1 MKKFGKSVLAFG
13 VLAAAAVVA
22 AGCGKKEEK
31 ATEKTAAET
40 KKESAAE
47 TVAAGTEK
55 KELTYAKGT
64 GPYTELFEEHVMPIL
79 EKQGYT
85 FKVSE
90 FTLQYAD
97 EAIADGDVDFS
108 VEQHIAYMDAFNKN
122 YNSNLVALTPIPTV
136 PASIFSETHDSLD
149 EIADGMKIAV
159 PQDEGNMARAFVMLQ
174 DIGWITLKEGT
185 DYATASSEDVAEN
198 PYNLEFLDVSTSIIA
213 TTLSDYDYGI
223 ITGSIV
229 YNAGI
234 DPSTA
239 LFNENLSENFWLQ
252 VVVKDEDKDTQWA
265 KDIVAAYQSDEFT
278 EWLKA
283 NNESEYKN
291 LWSIPEY

>member
-1 MKKFGKSVLAFG
+1 MKKFGKRLAVLGIA
-13 VLAAAAVVA
+13 VLAAALA
-22 AGCGKKEEK
+22 AGCGKKESS
-31 ATEKTAAET
+31 
-40 KKESAAE
+40 SAGE
-47 TVAAGTEK
+47 EK
-55 KELTYAKGT
+55 KELTYAKGS
-64 GPYTELFEEHVMPIL
+64 GPYTILFEEHIIPIL

-90 FTLQYAD
+90 LSLQYAD

-108 VEQHIAYMDAFNKN
+108 VEQHIAYMNAFNKS

-136 PASIFSETHDSLD
+136 PASIFSETHSSLD
-149 EIADGMKIAV
+149 EISDGMKIAV

-174 DIGWITLKEGT
+174 DIGWIKLKEGT
-185 DYATASSEDVAEN
+185 DYATASPEDVAEN
-198 PYNLEFLDVSTSIIA
+198 PYNLEFLDIATNIIA
-213 TTLSDYDYGI
+213 TTLADYDYGI

-239 LFNENLSENFWLQ
+239 LFNENLTDKFWLQ
-252 VVVKDEDKDTQWA
+252 VVVKDADKDTQWA
-265 KDIVAAYQSDEFT
+265 KDIVEAYQSKEFT
-278 EWLKA
+278 DWLKA
-283 NNESEYKN
+283 NNESEYRN

>member
-1 MKKFGKSVLAFG
+1 MKKFGKRLAVLGIA
-13 VLAAAAVVA
+13 VLAAALV
-22 AGCGKKEEK
+22 AGCGKKESS
-31 ATEKTAAET
+31 
-40 KKESAAE
+40 SA
-47 TVAAGTEK
+47 GGEK
-55 KELTYAKGT
+55 KELTYAKGS
-64 GPYTELFEEHVMPIL
+64 GPYTILFEEHIIPIL

-90 FTLQYAD
+90 LSLQYAD

-108 VEQHIAYMDAFNKN
+108 VEQHIAYMNAFNKS

-136 PASIFSETHDSLD
+136 PASIFSETHSSLD
-149 EIADGMKIAV
+149 EISDGMKIAV

-174 DIGWITLKEGT
+174 DIGWIKLKEGT
-185 DYATASSEDVAEN
+185 DYATASPEDVAEN
-198 PYNLEFLDVSTSIIA
+198 PYNLEFLDIATNIIA
-213 TTLSDYDYGI
+213 TTLADYDYGI

-239 LFNENLSENFWLQ
+239 LFNENLTEKFWLQ
-252 VVVKDEDKDTQWA
+252 VVVKDADKDTQWA
-265 KDIVAAYQSDEFT
+265 KDIVEAYQSKEFT
-278 EWLKA
+278 DWLKA
-283 NNESEYKN
+283 NNESEYRN

>member
-1 MKKFGKSVLAFG
+1 MRKFGKRLAVIGLAVLTA
-13 VLAAAAVVA
+13 VLA
-22 AGCGKKEEK
+22 AGCGKKESS
-31 ATEKTAAET
+31 
-40 KKESAAE
+40 SAGE
-47 TVAAGTEK
+47 EK
-55 KELTYAKGT
+55 KELTYAKGS
-64 GPYTELFEEHVMPIL
+64 GPYTILFEEHIIPIL

-90 FTLQYAD
+90 LSLQYAD

-108 VEQHIAYMDAFNKN
+108 VEQHIAYMNAFNKS

-136 PASIFSETHDSLD
+136 PASIFSETHSSLD
-149 EIADGMKIAV
+149 EISDGMKIAV

-174 DIGWITLKEGT
+174 DIGWIKLKEGT
-185 DYATASSEDVAEN
+185 DYATASPEDIAEN
-198 PYNLEFLDVSTSIIA
+198 PYNLEFLDIATNIIA
-213 TTLSDYDYGI
+213 TTLADYDYGI

-239 LFNENLSENFWLQ
+239 LFNENLTEKFWLQ
-252 VVVKDEDKDTQWA
+252 VVVKDADKDTQWA
-265 KDIVAAYQSDEFT
+265 KDIVAAYQSKEFT
-278 EWLKA
+278 DWLKA
-283 NNESEYKN
+283 NNDSEYRN

>member
-1 MKKFGKSVLAFG
+1 MRIMKKFGKRLAVLGIA
-13 VLAAAAVVA
+13 VLAAALA
-22 AGCGKKEEK
+22 AGCGKKESS
-31 ATEKTAAET
+31 
-40 KKESAAE
+40 SA
-47 TVAAGTEK
+47 GGEK
-55 KELTYAKGT
+55 KELTYAKGS
-64 GPYTELFEEHVMPIL
+64 GPYTILFEEHIIPIL

-90 FTLQYAD
+90 LSLQYAD

-108 VEQHIAYMDAFNKN
+108 VEQHIAYMNAFNKS

-136 PASIFSETHDSLD
+136 PASIFSETHSSLD
-149 EIADGMKIAV
+149 EISDGMKIAV

-174 DIGWITLKEGT
+174 DIGWIKLKEGT
-185 DYATASSEDVAEN
+185 DYATASPEDVAEN
-198 PYNLEFLDVSTSIIA
+198 PYNLEFLDIATNIIA
-213 TTLSDYDYGI
+213 TTLADYDYGI

-239 LFNENLSENFWLQ
+239 LFNENLTEKFWLQ
-252 VVVKDEDKDTQWA
+252 VVVKDADKDTQWA
-265 KDIVAAYQSDEFT
+265 KDIVEAYHSKEFT
-278 EWLKA
+278 DWLKA
-283 NNESEYKN
+283 NNESEYRN

>member
-1 MKKFGKSVLAFG
+1 MKKFGKRFAVLGIA
-13 VLAAAAVVA
+13 VLAAALA
-22 AGCGKKEEK
+22 AGCGKKESS
-31 ATEKTAAET
+31 
-40 KKESAAE
+40 SA
-47 TVAAGTEK
+47 GGEK
-55 KELTYAKGT
+55 KELTYAKGS
-64 GPYTELFEEHVMPIL
+64 GPYTILFEEHIIPIL

-90 FTLQYAD
+90 LSLQYAD

-108 VEQHIAYMDAFNKN
+108 VEQHIAYMNAFNKS

-136 PASIFSETHDSLD
+136 PASIFSETHSSLD
-149 EIADGMKIAV
+149 EISNGMKIAV

-174 DIGWITLKEGT
+174 DIGWIKLKEGT
-185 DYATASSEDVAEN
+185 DYATASPEDVAEN
-198 PYNLEFLDVSTSIIA
+198 PYNLEFLDIATNIIA
-213 TTLSDYDYGI
+213 TTLADYDYGI

-239 LFNENLSENFWLQ
+239 LFNENLTEKFWLQ
-252 VVVKDEDKDTQWA
+252 VVVKDADKDTQWA
-265 KDIVAAYQSDEFT
+265 KDIVEAYQSKEFT
-278 EWLKA
+278 DWLKA
-283 NNESEYKN
+283 NNESEYRN

>member
-1 MKKFGKSVLAFG
+1 MKKLGKRLAVLGIA
-13 VLAAAAVVA
+13 VLAAALA
-22 AGCGKKEEK
+22 AGCGKKESS
-31 ATEKTAAET
+31 
-40 KKESAAE
+40 SA
-47 TVAAGTEK
+47 GGEK
-55 KELTYAKGT
+55 KELTYAKGS
-64 GPYTELFEEHVMPIL
+64 GPYTILFEEHIIPIL

-90 FTLQYAD
+90 LSLQYAD

-108 VEQHIAYMDAFNKN
+108 VEQHIAYMNAFNKS

-136 PASIFSETHDSLD
+136 PASIFSETHSSLD
-149 EIADGMKIAV
+149 EISNGMKIAV

-174 DIGWITLKEGT
+174 DIGWIKLKEGT
-185 DYATASSEDVAEN
+185 DYATASPEDVAEN
-198 PYNLEFLDVSTSIIA
+198 PYNLEFLDIATNIIA
-213 TTLSDYDYGI
+213 TTLADYDYGI

-239 LFNENLSENFWLQ
+239 LFNENLTDDFWLQ
-252 VVVKDEDKDTQWA
+252 VVVKDADKDTQWA
-265 KDIVAAYQSDEFT
+265 KDIVAAYQSKEFT
-278 EWLKA
+278 DWLKA
-283 NNESEYKN
+283 NNDSEYRN

>member
-1 MKKFGKSVLAFG
+1 MKKFGKRLAVLGIA
-13 VLAAAAVVA
+13 VLAAALA
-22 AGCGKKEEK
+22 AGCGKKE
-31 ATEKTAAET
+31 
-40 KKESAAE
+40 SSP
-47 TVAAGTEK
+47 AGGEK
-55 KELTYAKGT
+55 KELTYAKGS
-64 GPYTELFEEHVMPIL
+64 GPYTILFEEHIIPIL

-90 FTLQYAD
+90 LSLQYAD

-108 VEQHIAYMDAFNKN
+108 VGQHIAYMNAFNN
-122 YNSNLVALTPIPTV
+122 SYNSNLVALTPIPTV
-136 PASIFSETHDSLD
+136 PASIFSETHTSLD

-174 DIGWITLKEGT
+174 DLGWIKLKDGT
-185 DYATASSEDVAEN
+185 DYATASPEDVEEN
-198 PYNLEFLDVSTSIIA
+198 PYNLEFLDIATNIIA
-213 TTLSDYDYGI
+213 TTLADYDYGI

-239 LFNENLSENFWLQ
+239 LFNENLTDNFWLQ
-252 VVVKDEDKDTQWA
+252 VVVKDADKDTQWA
-265 KDIVAAYQSDEFT
+265 KDIVAAYQSKEFT
-278 EWLKA
+278 DWLKA
-283 NNESEYKN
+283 NNESEYRN

>member
-1 MKKFGKSVLAFG
+1 MKKFVKRLAVIAIAVL
-13 VLAAAAVVA
+13 AAVVA
-22 AGCGKKEEK
+22 AGCGKK
-31 ATEKTAAET
+31 AS
-40 KKESAAE
+40 SAAGE
-47 TVAAGTEK
+47 EK
-55 KELTYAKGT
+55 KELIYAKGS
-64 GPYTELFEEHVMPIL
+64 GPYTILFEEHIIPIL

-90 FTLQYAD
+90 LSLQYAD

-108 VEQHIAYMDAFNKN
+108 VEQHIAYMNAFNKS

-136 PASIFSETHDSLD
+136 PASIFSETHSSLD
-149 EIADGMKIAV
+149 EISDGMKIAV

-174 DIGWITLKEGT
+174 DIGWIKLKEGT
-185 DYATASSEDVAEN
+185 DYATASPEDVAEN
-198 PYNLEFLDVSTSIIA
+198 PYNLEFLDIATNIIA
-213 TTLSDYDYGI
+213 TTLADYDYGI

-239 LFNENLSENFWLQ
+239 LFNENLTDDFWLQ
-252 VVVKDEDKDTQWA
+252 VVVKDADKDTQWA
-265 KDIVAAYQSDEFT
+265 KDIVAAYQSKEFT
-278 EWLKA
+278 DWLKA
-283 NNESEYKN
+283 NNESEYRN

>member
-1 MKKFGKSVLAFG
+1 MRKFGKRLAVIGLAVLTA
-13 VLAAAAVVA
+13 VLA
-22 AGCGKKEEK
+22 AGCGKKESSSSGE
-31 ATEKTAAET
+31 
-40 KKESAAE
+40 
-47 TVAAGTEK
+47 EK
-55 KELTYAKGT
+55 KELTYAKGS
-64 GPYTELFEEHVMPIL
+64 GPYTILFEEHIIPIL

-90 FTLQYAD
+90 LSLQYAD

-108 VEQHIAYMDAFNKN
+108 VEQHIAYMNAFNKS

-136 PASIFSETHDSLD
+136 PASIFSETHSSLD
-149 EIADGMKIAV
+149 EISDGMKIAV

-174 DIGWITLKEGT
+174 DIGWIKLKEGT
-185 DYATASSEDVAEN
+185 DYATASPEDVAEN
-198 PYNLEFLDVSTSIIA
+198 PYNLEFLDIATNIIA
-213 TTLSDYDYGI
+213 TTLADYDYGI

-239 LFNENLSENFWLQ
+239 LFNENLTEKFWLQ
-252 VVVKDEDKDTQWA
+252 VVVKDADKDTQWA
-265 KDIVAAYQSDEFT
+265 KDIVAAYQSKEFT
-278 EWLKA
+278 DWLKA
-283 NNESEYKN
+283 NNDSEYRN

>member
-1 MKKFGKSVLAFG
+1 MRKFGKRLAVIGLAVLT
-13 VLAAAAVVA
+13 AALV
-22 AGCGKKEEK
+22 AGCGKKESS
-31 ATEKTAAET
+31 
-40 KKESAAE
+40 SAGE
-47 TVAAGTEK
+47 EK
-55 KELTYAKGT
+55 KELTYAKGS
-64 GPYTELFEEHVMPIL
+64 GPYTILFEEHIIPIL

-90 FTLQYAD
+90 LSLQYAD

-108 VEQHIAYMDAFNKN
+108 VEQHVAYMNAFNKS

-136 PASIFSETHDSLD
+136 PASIFSETHSSLD
-149 EIADGMKIAV
+149 EISDGMKIAV

-174 DIGWITLKEGT
+174 DIGWIKLKEGT
-185 DYATASSEDVAEN
+185 DYATASPEDVAEN
-198 PYNLEFLDVSTSIIA
+198 PYNLEFLDIATNIIA
-213 TTLSDYDYGI
+213 TTLADYDYGI

-239 LFNENLSENFWLQ
+239 LFNENLTDNFWLQ
-252 VVVKDEDKDTQWA
+252 VVVKDADKDIQWA
-265 KDIVAAYQSDEFT
+265 KDIVAAYQSKEFT
-278 EWLKA
+278 DWLKA
-283 NNESEYKN
+283 NNESEYRN

>member
-1 MKKFGKSVLAFG
+1 M
-13 VLAAAAVVA
+13 
-22 AGCGKKEEK
+22 
-31 ATEKTAAET
+31 
-40 KKESAAE
+40 
-47 TVAAGTEK
+47 
-55 KELTYAKGT
+55 
-64 GPYTELFEEHVMPIL
+64 
-79 EKQGYT
+79 
-85 FKVSE
+85 
-90 FTLQYAD
+90 
-97 EAIADGDVDFS
+97 
-108 VEQHIAYMDAFNKN
+108 
-122 YNSNLVALTPIPTV
+122 ALTPIPTV
-136 PASIFSETHDSLD
+136 PASIFSETHSSLD
-149 EIADGMKIAV
+149 EVADGMKVAV

-174 DIGWITLKEGT
+174 DIGWIKLKEGT

-239 LFNENLSENFWLQ
+239 LFSENLSENFWLQ

-278 EWLKA
+278 DWLKA

-291 LWSIPEY
+291 LWAIPEY

>member
-1 MKKFGKSVLAFG
+1 MKKFVKRLAVIAIAVL
-13 VLAAAAVVA
+13 AAVVA
-22 AGCGKKEEK
+22 AGCGKK
-31 ATEKTAAET
+31 AS
-40 KKESAAE
+40 SAAGE
-47 TVAAGTEK
+47 EK
-55 KELTYAKGT
+55 KELIYAKGS
-64 GPYTELFEEHVMPIL
+64 GPYTILFEEHIIPIL

-90 FTLQYAD
+90 LSLQYAD

-108 VEQHIAYMDAFNKN
+108 VEQHIAYMNAFNN
-122 YNSNLVALTPIPTV
+122 SYNSNLVALTPIPTV
-136 PASIFSETHDSLD
+136 PASIFSETHTSLD

-174 DIGWITLKEGT
+174 DLGWIKLKDGT
-185 DYATASSEDVAEN
+185 DYATASPEDVEKN
-198 PYNLEFLDVSTSIIA
+198 PYNLEFLDIATNIIA
-213 TTLSDYDYGI
+213 TTLADYDYGI

-239 LFNENLSENFWLQ
+239 LFNENLTDNFWLQ
-252 VVVKDEDKDTQWA
+252 FVVKDADKDTQWA
-265 KDIVAAYQSDEFT
+265 KDIVAAYQSKEFT
-278 EWLKA
+278 DWLKA
-283 NNESEYKN
+283 NNESEYRN

>member
-1 MKKFGKSVLAFG
+1 MKKFGKRLAVLGIA
-13 VLAAAAVVA
+13 VLAAALA
-22 AGCGKKEEK
+22 AGCGKKESS
-31 ATEKTAAET
+31 
-40 KKESAAE
+40 SA
-47 TVAAGTEK
+47 GGEK
-55 KELTYAKGT
+55 KELTYAKGS
-64 GPYTELFEEHVMPIL
+64 GPYTILFEEHIIPIL

-90 FTLQYAD
+90 LSLQYAD

-108 VEQHIAYMDAFNKN
+108 VEQHIAYMNAFNN
-122 YNSNLVALTPIPTV
+122 SYNSNLVALTPIPTV
-136 PASIFSETHDSLD
+136 PASIFSETHTSLD

-174 DIGWITLKEGT
+174 DIGWIKLKEGT
-185 DYATASSEDVAEN
+185 DYATASPEDVAEN
-198 PYNLEFLDVSTSIIA
+198 PYNLEFLDIATNIIA
-213 TTLSDYDYGI
+213 TTLADYDYGI

-239 LFNENLSENFWLQ
+239 LFNENLTEKFWLQ
-252 VVVKDEDKDTQWA
+252 VVVKDADKDTQWA
-265 KDIVAAYQSDEFT
+265 KDIVEAYQSKEFT
-278 EWLKA
+278 DWLKA
-283 NNESEYKN
+283 NNESEYRN

>member
-1 MKKFGKSVLAFG
+1 MKKFGKRLAVIG
-13 VLAAAAVVA
+13 IAVLAAALA
-22 AGCGKKEEK
+22 AGCGKKQSASGGED
-31 ATEKTAAET
+31 
-40 KKESAAE
+40 KK
-47 TVAAGTEK
+47 V
-55 KELTYAKGT
+55 LTYAKGP
-64 GPYTELFEEHVMPIL
+64 GPYTVLFEEHIIPIL
-79 EKQGYT
+79 EEKGYT

-90 FTLQYAD
+90 LTLQYAD

-108 VEQHIAYMDAFNKN
+108 VEQHIAYMDAFNKS

-136 PASIFSETHDSLD
+136 PASVFSETHSSAD

-174 DIGWITLKEGT
+174 DLGWITLKEGT
-185 DYATASSEDVAEN
+185 NFATASPEDVAEN
-198 PYNLEFLDVSTSIIA
+198 PYNLQFLEIDTNIIA
-213 TTLSDYDYGI
+213 TTLADYDYGV

-239 LFNENLSENFWLQ
+239 LFNENLTEKFWLQ
-252 VVVKDEDKDTQWA
+252 VVVKDADKDTQWA
-265 KDIVAAYQSDEFT
+265 KDIVAAYQSKEFT
-278 EWLKA
+278 DWLKA
-283 NNESEYKN
+283 NNESEYRN

>member
-1 MKKFGKSVLAFG
+1 MKKFGKRLAVLGIA
-13 VLAAAAVVA
+13 VLAATLA
-22 AGCGKKEEK
+22 AGCGKKE
-31 ATEKTAAET
+31 
-40 KKESAAE
+40 SSP
-47 TVAAGTEK
+47 AGGEK
-55 KELTYAKGT
+55 KELTYAKGS
-64 GPYTELFEEHVMPIL
+64 GPYTILFEEHIIPIL

-90 FTLQYAD
+90 LSLQYAD

-108 VEQHIAYMDAFNKN
+108 VEQHIAYMNAFNN
-122 YNSNLVALTPIPTV
+122 SYNSNLVALTPIPTV
-136 PASIFSETHDSLD
+136 PASIFSETHTSLD

-174 DIGWITLKEGT
+174 DLGWIKLKDGT
-185 DYATASSEDVAEN
+185 DYATASPEDVEEN
-198 PYNLEFLDVSTSIIA
+198 PYNLEFLDIATNIIA
-213 TTLSDYDYGI
+213 TTLADYDYGI

-239 LFNENLSENFWLQ
+239 LFNENLTDNFWLQ
-252 VVVKDEDKDTQWA
+252 VVVKDADKDTQWA
-265 KDIVAAYQSDEFT
+265 NDIVAAYQSKEFT
-278 EWLKA
+278 DWLKA
-283 NNESEYKN
+283 NNESEYRN

>member
-1 MKKFGKSVLAFG
+1 MRKFGKRLAVIGLAVLTA
-13 VLAAAAVVA
+13 VLA
-22 AGCGKKEEK
+22 AGCGKKENS
-31 ATEKTAAET
+31 
-40 KKESAAE
+40 SAGE
-47 TVAAGTEK
+47 EK
-55 KELTYAKGT
+55 KELTYAKGS
-64 GPYTELFEEHVMPIL
+64 GPYTILFEEHIIPIL

-90 FTLQYAD
+90 LSLQYAD

-108 VEQHIAYMDAFNKN
+108 VEQHIAYMNAFNKS

-136 PASIFSETHDSLD
+136 PASIFSETHSSLD
-149 EIADGMKIAV
+149 EISDGMKIAV

-174 DIGWITLKEGT
+174 DIGWIKLKEGT
-185 DYATASSEDVAEN
+185 DYATASPEDVAEN
-198 PYNLEFLDVSTSIIA
+198 PYNLEFLDIATNIIA
-213 TTLSDYDYGI
+213 TTLADYDYGI

-239 LFNENLSENFWLQ
+239 LFNENLTEKFWLQ
-252 VVVKDEDKDTQWA
+252 VVVKDADKDTQWA
-265 KDIVAAYQSDEFT
+265 KDIVAAYQSKEFT
-278 EWLKA
+278 DWLKA
-283 NNESEYKN
+283 NNESEYRN

>member
-1 MKKFGKSVLAFG
+1 MRIMKKLGKRLAVLGIA
-13 VLAAAAVVA
+13 VLAAALA
-22 AGCGKKEEK
+22 AGCGKKES
-31 ATEKTAAET
+31 
-40 KKESAAE
+40 SAA
-47 TVAAGTEK
+47 GGEK
-55 KELTYAKGT
+55 KELTYAKGS
-64 GPYTELFEEHVMPIL
+64 GPYTILFEEHIIPIL

-90 FTLQYAD
+90 LSLQYAD

-108 VEQHIAYMDAFNKN
+108 VEQHIAYMNAFNKS

-136 PASIFSETHDSLD
+136 PASIFSETHSSLD
-149 EIADGMKIAV
+149 EISDGMKIAV

-174 DIGWITLKEGT
+174 DIGWIKLKEGT
-185 DYATASSEDVAEN
+185 DYATASPEDVAEN
-198 PYNLEFLDVSTSIIA
+198 PYNLEFLDISTNIIA
-213 TTLSDYDYGI
+213 TTLADYDYGI

-239 LFNENLSENFWLQ
+239 LFNENLTDKFWLQ
-252 VVVKDEDKDTQWA
+252 VVVKDADKDTQWA
-265 KDIVAAYQSDEFT
+265 KDIVEAYQSKEFT
-278 EWLKA
+278 DWLKA
-283 NNESEYKN
+283 NNESEYRN

>member
-1 MKKFGKSVLAFG
+1 MRIMKKLGKRLAVLGIA
-13 VLAAAAVVA
+13 VLAAALA
-22 AGCGKKEEK
+22 AGCGKKESS
-31 ATEKTAAET
+31 
-40 KKESAAE
+40 SAGE
-47 TVAAGTEK
+47 EK
-55 KELTYAKGT
+55 KELTYAKGS
-64 GPYTELFEEHVMPIL
+64 GPYTILFEEHIIPIL

-90 FTLQYAD
+90 LSLQYAD

-108 VEQHIAYMDAFNKN
+108 VEQHIAYMNAFNKS

-136 PASIFSETHDSLD
+136 PASIFSETHSSLD
-149 EIADGMKIAV
+149 EISDGMKIAV

-174 DIGWITLKEGT
+174 DIGWIKLKEGT
-185 DYATASSEDVAEN
+185 DYATASPEDVAEN
-198 PYNLEFLDVSTSIIA
+198 PYNLEFLDIATNIIA
-213 TTLSDYDYGI
+213 TTLADYDYGI

-239 LFNENLSENFWLQ
+239 LFNENLTEKFWLQ
-252 VVVKDEDKDTQWA
+252 VVVKDADKDTQWA
-265 KDIVAAYQSDEFT
+265 KDIVEAYQSKEFT
-278 EWLKA
+278 DWLKA
-283 NNESEYKN
+283 NNESEYRN

>member
-1 MKKFGKSVLAFG
+1 MRKFGKRLAVIGLAVLTA
-13 VLAAAAVVA
+13 VLA
-22 AGCGKKEEK
+22 AGCGKKENS
-31 ATEKTAAET
+31 
-40 KKESAAE
+40 SAGE
-47 TVAAGTEK
+47 EK
-55 KELTYAKGT
+55 KELTYAKGS
-64 GPYTELFEEHVMPIL
+64 GPYTILFEEHIIPIL

-90 FTLQYAD
+90 LSLQYAD

-108 VEQHIAYMDAFNKN
+108 VEQHIAYMNAFNKS

-136 PASIFSETHDSLD
+136 PASIFSETHSSID
-149 EIADGMKIAV
+149 EISDGMKIAV

-174 DIGWITLKEGT
+174 DIGWIKLKEGT
-185 DYATASSEDVAEN
+185 DYATASPEDVAEN
-198 PYNLEFLDVSTSIIA
+198 PYNLEFLDIATNIIA
-213 TTLSDYDYGI
+213 TTLADYDYGI

-239 LFNENLSENFWLQ
+239 LFNENLTDNFWLQ
-252 VVVKDEDKDTQWA
+252 VVVKDADKDTQWA
-265 KDIVAAYQSDEFT
+265 KDIVAAYQSKEFT
-278 EWLKA
+278 DWLKA
-283 NNESEYKN
+283 NNESEYRN

>member
-1 MKKFGKSVLAFG
+1 MKKFGKRLAVLGIA
-13 VLAAAAVVA
+13 VLAAALA
-22 AGCGKKEEK
+22 AGCGKKESS
-31 ATEKTAAET
+31 
-40 KKESAAE
+40 SA
-47 TVAAGTEK
+47 GGEK
-55 KELTYAKGT
+55 KELTYAKGS
-64 GPYTELFEEHVMPIL
+64 GPYTILFEEHIIPIL

-90 FTLQYAD
+90 LSLQYAD

-108 VEQHIAYMDAFNKN
+108 VEQHIAYMNAFNKS

-136 PASIFSETHDSLD
+136 PASIFSETHSSLD
-149 EIADGMKIAV
+149 EISDGMKIAV

-174 DIGWITLKEGT
+174 DIGWIKLKEGT
-185 DYATASSEDVAEN
+185 DYATASPEDVAEN
-198 PYNLEFLDVSTSIIA
+198 PYNLEFLDIATNIIA
-213 TTLSDYDYGI
+213 TTLADYDYGI

-239 LFNENLSENFWLQ
+239 LFNENLTDDFWLQ
-252 VVVKDEDKDTQWA
+252 VVVKDADKDTQWA
-265 KDIVAAYQSDEFT
+265 KDIVAAYQSKEFT
-278 EWLKA
+278 DWLKA
-283 NNESEYKN
+283 NNESEYRN

>member
-1 MKKFGKSVLAFG
+1 MKKFGKRLAVLGIA
-13 VLAAAAVVA
+13 VLAAALA
-22 AGCGKKEEK
+22 AGCGKKESS
-31 ATEKTAAET
+31 
-40 KKESAAE
+40 SAGE
-47 TVAAGTEK
+47 EK
-55 KELTYAKGT
+55 KVLTYAKGP
-64 GPYTELFEEHVMPIL
+64 GPYTELFEEHIIPIL
-79 EKQGYT
+79 EEKGYT

-90 FTLQYAD
+90 LSLQYAD
-97 EAIADGDVDFS
+97 EAIADGDVDLS
-108 VEQHIAYMDAFNKN
+108 VEQHVAYMEAFNKS
-122 YNSNLVALTPIPTV
+122 YNANLVALTKIPTV
-136 PASIFSETHDSLD
+136 PASIFSETHSSLD
-149 EIADGMKIAV
+149 EVADGMKVAV

-174 DIGWITLKEGT
+174 DIGWIKLKEGT

-239 LFNENLSENFWLQ
+239 LFSENLSENFWLQ

-278 EWLKA
+278 DWLKA

-291 LWSIPEY
+291 LWAIPEY

>member
-1 MKKFGKSVLAFG
+1 MKKFGKRLAVIAIAVL
-13 VLAAAAVVA
+13 AAVVA
-22 AGCGKKEEK
+22 AGCGKK
-31 ATEKTAAET
+31 AS
-40 KKESAAE
+40 SAAGE
-47 TVAAGTEK
+47 EK
-55 KELTYAKGT
+55 KELIYAKGS
-64 GPYTELFEEHVMPIL
+64 GPYTILFEEHIIPIL

-90 FTLQYAD
+90 LSLQYAD

-108 VEQHIAYMDAFNKN
+108 VEQHIAYMNAFKN
-122 YNSNLVALTPIPTV
+122 SYNSNLVALTPIPTV
-136 PASIFSETHDSLD
+136 PASIFSETHTSLD

-174 DIGWITLKEGT
+174 DLGWIKLKDGT
-185 DYATASSEDVAEN
+185 DYATASPEDVEEN
-198 PYNLEFLDVSTSIIA
+198 PYNLEFLDIATNIIA
-213 TTLSDYDYGI
+213 TTLADYDYGI

-239 LFNENLSENFWLQ
+239 LFNENLTDDFWLQ
-252 VVVKDEDKDTQWA
+252 VVVKDADKDTQWA
-265 KDIVAAYQSDEFT
+265 KDIVAAYQSKEFT
-278 EWLKA
+278 DWLKA
-283 NNESEYKN
+283 NNESEYRN

>member
-1 MKKFGKSVLAFG
+1 MRKFGKRLAVIGLAVLTA
-13 VLAAAAVVA
+13 VLA
-22 AGCGKKEEK
+22 AGCGKKENS
-31 ATEKTAAET
+31 
-40 KKESAAE
+40 SAGE
-47 TVAAGTEK
+47 EK
-55 KELTYAKGT
+55 KELTYAKGS
-64 GPYTELFEEHVMPIL
+64 GPYTILFEEHIIPIL

-90 FTLQYAD
+90 LSLQYAD

-108 VEQHIAYMDAFNKN
+108 VEQHIAYMNAFNKS

-136 PASIFSETHDSLD
+136 PASIFSETHSSLD
-149 EIADGMKIAV
+149 EISDGMKVAV

-174 DIGWITLKEGT
+174 DIGWIKLKEGT
-185 DYATASSEDVAEN
+185 DYATASPEDVAEN
-198 PYNLEFLDVSTSIIA
+198 PYNLEFLDIATNIIA
-213 TTLSDYDYGI
+213 TTLADYDYGI

-239 LFNENLSENFWLQ
+239 LFNENLTEKFWLQ
-252 VVVKDEDKDTQWA
+252 VVVKDADKDTQWA
-265 KDIVAAYQSDEFT
+265 KDIVAAYQSKEFT
-278 EWLKA
+278 DWLKA
-283 NNESEYKN
+283 NNESEYRN